1 MFLSMFTQDIVIG
14 TPGRLKDLIEMG
26 VCCLTEVSFVVSRGS
41 FESTY
46 LLIIFLYYVAF
57 NSQHIDTEIS
67 SVHEFLGKNL

>member
-26 VCCLTEVSFVVSRGS
+26 VCCLTEVSFVVSRRS

-57 NSQHIDTEIS
+57 NSQLVDTEIG

>member
-1 MFLSMFTQDIVIG
+1 MILSMFTQDIVIG

-46 LLIIFLYYVAF
+46 LLISFLYYDAF
-57 NSQHIDTEIS
+57 NSQHVDTEIS
-67 SVHEFLGKNL
+67 SAHEFLGKNL